1 MIAFGLECLWWDD
14 AVNAR
19 VERVST
25 VDTLW
30 CPHCGGRCELH
41 VSRASFL
48 QMALRFELTGF
59 VGHRDLMT
67 WSQGKCFKTRAEAW
81 QAYRARPLMVT
92 QAR

>member
-1 MIAFGLECLWWDD
+1 MIAFGLDCLWWDD

-19 VERVST
+19 IAG
-25 VDTLW
+25 DFLW

-41 VSRASFL
+41 ISRASFL

-67 WSQGKCFKTRAEAW
+67 WSKGKCFKTRAEAW
-81 QAYRARPLMVT
+81 QAYRSRLLVGC
-92 QAR
+92 